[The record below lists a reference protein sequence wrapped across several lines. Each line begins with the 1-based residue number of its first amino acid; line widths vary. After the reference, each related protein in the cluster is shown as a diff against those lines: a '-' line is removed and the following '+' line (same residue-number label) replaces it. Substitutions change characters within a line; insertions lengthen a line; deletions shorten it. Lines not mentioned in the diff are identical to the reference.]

1 MKKFF
6 LIAGGVALVLAVV
19 GGITSFIY
27 WQSLKSTPQYSLAS
41 LVSAAR
47 NNDKESID
55 QLVDT
60 NAVVDDFVPQVTGK
74 AAELYG
80 RGISGT
86 VLSQLTSVAAPLMPS
101 IKARARAELPNAIR
115 RETDRFGDVPFA
127 AMVIG
132 AERYLLIDEQ
142 GETATVRSK
151 LPGHEFEVK
160 MRRNGKQWQVVG
172 VRDEELATRI
182 AQAIGEQLIGAAKTG
197 NVESAGK
204 SLGVGNIENLLR
216 EVEKVLE

>member
-6 LIAGGVALVLAVV
+6 LIAGGVALVLAVIA
-19 GGITSFIY
+19 GIAAFIY

-41 LVSAAR
+41 LVAAAR
-47 NNDKESID
+47 NNDQEAID

-60 NAVVDDFVPQVTGK
+60 DAVVDNFVPQVTGK

-80 RGISGT
+80 RGIPGA
-86 VLSQLTSVAAPLMPS
+86 VLSRLTTVAAPLMPS
-101 IKARARAELPNAIR
+101 IKARARTELPNVIR
-115 RETDRFGDVPFA
+115 RETDRFGEVPFA
-127 AMVIG
+127 AMVVG
-132 AERYLLIDEQ
+132 ADRYLQIDEQ
-142 GETATVRSK
+142 GEIATVRSK
-151 LPGHEFEVK
+151 LPEHNFEVK
-160 MRRNGKQWQVVG
+160 MRRNGTKWQVIG

-182 AQAIGEQLIGAAKTG
+182 AQTIGEQLLGAATNG

-216 EVEKVLE
+216 EVEKLLE

>member
-1 MKKFF
+1 LKKFF
-6 LIAGGVALVLAVV
+6 LIVGVGVLILIVV
-19 GGITSFIY
+19 GGAGLFVY

-41 LVSAAR
+41 LVAAAR
-47 NNDKESID
+47 NNDQDAID

-60 NAVVDDFVPQVTGK
+60 NAVVEDFVPQVTGK

-80 RGISGT
+80 RGIPGA
-86 VLSQLTSVAAPLMPS
+86 VLSQLTNVAAPLMPS

-115 RETDRFGDVPFA
+115 RETDRFGEVPFA

-132 AERYLLIDEQ
+132 ANRYLEITTQ
-142 GETATVRSK
+142 GENATVRSK
-151 LPGHEFEVK
+151 LPGHDFEVE
-160 MRRNGKQWQVVG
+160 MRRNGTKWQVVG

-182 AQAIGEQLIGAAKTG
+182 AQAIGEQLLGAATGG

-204 SLGVGNIENLLR
+204 TLGVGNIENMLR
-216 EVEKVLE
+216 EVEKLLE

>member
-1 MKKFF
+1 M
-6 LIAGGVALVLAVV
+6 LVLAAI
-19 GGITSFIY
+19 GGSVLFIY

-41 LVSAAR
+41 LVAAAR
-47 NNDKESID
+47 NNDQEAID

-60 NAVVDDFVPQVTGK
+60 NAVVEDFVPQVTGK

-80 RGISGT
+80 RGIPGA

-132 AERYLLIDEQ
+132 ADRYLEIVVQ
-142 GETATVRSK
+142 GDIATVTSK
-151 LPGHEFEVK
+151 LPGHDFEVK
-160 MRRNGKQWQVVG
+160 MRRNGTKWQVVG
-172 VRDEELATRI
+172 VRDEDLATRI
-182 AQAIGEQLIGAAKTG
+182 AQAVGEQIIGAATG
-197 NVESAGK
+197 RNVESAGK
-204 SLGVGNIENLLR
+204 TLGVGNIENLLR
-216 EVEKVLE
+216 EVEKLLE